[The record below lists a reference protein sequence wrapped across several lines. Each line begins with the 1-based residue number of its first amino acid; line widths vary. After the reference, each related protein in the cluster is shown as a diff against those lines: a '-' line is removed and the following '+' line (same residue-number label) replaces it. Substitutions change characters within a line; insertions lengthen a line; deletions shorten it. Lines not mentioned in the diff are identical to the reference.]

1 MRKKYGKE
9 DFIIWFALL
18 VLFGFFLLAPLNAEG
33 GTQPKIEYH
42 DNDSFISSVKTC
54 ADYEISLVDEADQV
68 PVEIIAAMA
77 VLETG
82 YGQSRFA
89 HEANNL
95 FGIRTW
101 DMDSPHVKPLNYATT
116 KWAVKKYNTK
126 CDSVKDMMRILNNL
140 HFYEKFREAR
150 LNFLNNVGYSLYD
163 MVDTLSPWSTNP
175 RYTELVNNRVKHIQ
189 IAFTD

>member
-1 MRKKYGKE
+1 MIKE
-9 DFIIWFALL
+9 KILIWGALIGMFLFFILL
-18 VLFGFFLLAPLNAEG
+18 PLPAQTG
-33 GTQPKIEYH
+33 GQPEIEYT
-42 DNDSFISSVKTC
+42 DNDTFITSVKTC
-54 ADYEISLVDEADQV
+54 ADYENSLVDEADQV
-68 PVEIIAAMA
+68 PVEIITAMA

-101 DMDSPHVKPLNYATT
+101 DLTSPHVKPLNYESS

-150 LNFLNNVGYSLYD
+150 KLYLTFRGVSIYD

-175 RYTELVNNRVKHIQ
+175 KYTLLVNNRVKHIEV
-189 IAFTD
+189 AFTD

>member
-18 VLFGFFLLAPLNAEG
+18 VLFGFFLLMPLNAEG

-54 ADYEISLVDEADQV
+54 ADYENSLVDEADQV

>member
-1 MRKKYGKE
+1 MNKE
-9 DFIIWFALL
+9 KLIMWGAI
-18 VLFGFFLLAPLNAEG
+18 VIMGLFVLLAPMKAASS
-33 GTQPKIEYH
+33 TQPKIEYN
-42 DNDSFISSVKTC
+42 DNDSFIASVKTC
-54 ADYEISLVDEADQV
+54 ADYENSLLDEADQV

-101 DMDSPHVKPLNYATT
+101 DMNSPHVKPLNYATT